1 MLKGYKYRLF
11 NQDIYII
18 EKNAKIYAVTTSNK
32 YEYLKEETMVI
43 KETKKQLQEYCKGKR
58 KEFTLPLELEGTSFQ
73 VKVWQEL
80 LKIPYGTTKSY
91 QDIAQAINNPKASRA
106 VGMANNRNRIMII
119 IPCHRVIGSNGKLV
133 GYAGGLK
140 MKEELLKIEG
150 IL

>member
-32 YEYLKEETMVI
+32 YEYLKEETMII
-43 KETKKQLQEYCKGKR
+43 KETKKQLQEYCEGKR
-58 KEFTLPLELEGTSFQ
+58 KEFTLPLELEGTPFQ